1 MGNSVVDLG
10 AAALDYAEGVWDYMT
25 GAPEASASG
34 GYYKNLGP
42 GARQYFSGPGDYKK
56 TNPVM
61 EYFGFEDGGS
71 PAVELQNDG
80 SLPGVD
86 ELRYMTPAEVEEGSY
101 SFLQNM
107 EEQMLG
113 HLAAAQSVH
122 DEDLPVRQSL
132 DMKRYHY
139 EEAEKLRN
147 QIEQFKERRASAIQ
161 NYPESETKLYMKEG
175 EAPYVKGFPDALVEN
190 YHEGGIVGQ
199 LKSLSQVSSGMGQK
213 LNQLVNGQSGGSF
226 DFNYGGGS
234 LPAIQ
239 QPVINTEPSGPVADL
254 SNFGPDV
261 GNGGLFSGGPMSGGT
276 PMQLPGPR
284 IPTFAEPPRGM
295 EGQPG
300 DVNSAWQAA
309 VKSAQERRKNG
320 FMGQVVLPGEGR
332 YEDFVKLYNYNL
344 LNPKAQPTLGGNVGG
359 DNLMGLL
366 PNGGVIA
373 GQPGPGFGLA
383 DEGGLIDPFRNPY
396 SMPPGFTPL
405 PPGELGFTEN
415 MIDHP
420 FEAYAGGSKYFD
432 ESTGL
437 YTGPDRNQDPL
448 SKFGDGGVVSLGAG
462 EPAYIDMGN
471 MDMNSMFATPAQPG
485 DEYYVGEYPGRVYR
499 EGDYITEPGYLGP
512 EYQFEVEGPERYDM
526 YQSFPEGRRRSD
538 FGHSAPEIAMETGG
552 PVPEMPEEAGIASFM
567 YDVVTGNIPSEQ
579 LNALRTSGR
588 IGDEMASAIYG
599 DEPTFMDRLITDYNY
614 PATIPMQDDKGFP
627 VLNEQGGQKMAIA
640 TDFSL
645 PEYMRT
651 QRPRP
656 DMPTYGE
663 LEDARAHALASAEL
677 ARRYGPETAKTAG
690 GIKELTEMLPGFGSS
705 TYGDMKMDTRNNAFG
720 IKLFRE
726 AGVNASPRDIAK
738 SVDREVFKQLDIIL
752 GRSPDRQSTP
762 AKDQPLAQNYFKSP
776 EGGLDVYFPRDKEG
790 YFDTTYLYD

>member
-1 MGNSVVDLG
+1 
-10 AAALDYAEGVWDYMT
+10 
-25 GAPEASASG
+25 
-34 GYYKNLGP
+34 
-42 GARQYFSGPGDYKK
+42 
-56 TNPVM
+56 
-61 EYFGFEDGGS
+61 
-71 PAVELQNDG
+71 
-80 SLPGVD
+80 
-86 ELRYMTPAEVEEGSY
+86 MTPAEVEEGSY

-122 DEDLPVRQSL
+122 AEDIPVRQSL

-139 EEAEKLRN
+139 EEAEKLRD

-175 EAPYVKGFPDALVEN
+175 ESPYVKGFPDDLVEN

-213 LNQLVNGQSGGSF
+213 LNQLVNGQSGSSF

-234 LPAIQ
+234 LPAVQ

-284 IPTFAEPPRGM
+284 IPTFVDPPRGM

-309 VKSAQERRKNG
+309 VKSAQEQRKNG

-332 YEDFVKLYNYNL
+332 YEDFVKQYNYNL
-344 LNPKAQPTLGGNVGG
+344 MNPNQQPLTTAGSNIAQPTLGGNVGG
-359 DNLMGLL
+359 DSLMGVL

-396 SMPPGFTPL
+396 SMPSGFTPL

-415 MIDHP
+415 MMGPIQG
-420 FEAYAGGSKYFD
+420 YTGGSATFD
-432 ESTGL
+432 ESAP
-437 YTGPDRNQDPL
+437 YQ
-448 SKFGDGGVVSLGAG
+448 FADGGVVSLGAG

-512 EYQFEVEGPERYDM
+512 EYEFEVEGPERYDM
-526 YQSFPEGRRRSD
+526 YQSFPEGRKRSD
-538 FGHSAPEIAMETGG
+538 FGRSAPEIAMETGG
-552 PVPEMPEEAGIASFM
+552 AVETAPEESGIASFM
-567 YDVVTGNIPSEQ
+567 YDVVTGNAPSDQ

-588 IGDEMASAIYG
+588 IGDEMSAAIYG

-614 PATIPMQDDKGFP
+614 PATIPMQDDEGFP

-726 AGVNASPRDIAK
+726 AGVNSSPRDIAK

-762 AKDQPLAQNYFKSP
+762 AKDQPLAQSYFKSP

>member
-71 PAVELQNDG
+71 PAVELQDDG

-86 ELRYMTPAEVEEGSY
+86 ALRYMTPQEVEDGSY
-101 SFLQNM
+101 NFLQNM

-113 HLAAAQSVH
+113 HLASAQSVH
-122 DEDLPVRQSL
+122 SEDIPVRQSL

-139 EEAEKLRN
+139 EEAEKLRD

-175 EAPYVKGFPDALVEN
+175 ESPYVKGFPDDLVQD
-190 YHEGGIVGQ
+190 Y
-199 LKSLSQVSSGMGQK
+199 
-213 LNQLVNGQSGGSF
+213 
-226 DFNYGGGS
+226 
-234 LPAIQ
+234 
-239 QPVINTEPSGPVADL
+239 
-254 SNFGPDV
+254 
-261 GNGGLFSGGPMSGGT
+261 
-276 PMQLPGPR
+276 
-284 IPTFAEPPRGM
+284 
-295 EGQPG
+295 
-300 DVNSAWQAA
+300 
-309 VKSAQERRKNG
+309 
-320 FMGQVVLPGEGR
+320 
-332 YEDFVKLYNYNL
+332 YN
-344 LNPKAQPTLGGNVGG
+344 
-359 DNLMGLL
+359 
-366 PNGGVIA
+366 
-373 GQPGPGFGLA
+373 
-383 DEGGLIDPFRNPY
+383 
-396 SMPPGFTPL
+396 
-405 PPGELGFTEN
+405 
-415 MIDHP
+415 
-420 FEAYAGGSKYFD
+420 
-432 ESTGL
+432 
-437 YTGPDRNQDPL
+437 
-448 SKFGDGGVVSLGAG
+448 GGVVSLGAG

-512 EYQFEVEGPERYDM
+512 EYQSEVEGPERYDM
-526 YQSFPEGRRRSD
+526 YQSFPEGRERSD
-538 FGHSAPEIAMETGG
+538 FGRSAPEIAMETGG
-552 PVPEMPEEAGIASFM
+552 AVPTAPEESGIASFM
-567 YDVVTGNIPSEQ
+567 YDVVTGNAPSDQ

-588 IGDEMASAIYG
+588 IGDEMSAAIYG

-614 PATIPMQDDKGFP
+614 PATIPMQDDEGFP

-726 AGVNASPRDIAK
+726 AGVNSSPRDIAK